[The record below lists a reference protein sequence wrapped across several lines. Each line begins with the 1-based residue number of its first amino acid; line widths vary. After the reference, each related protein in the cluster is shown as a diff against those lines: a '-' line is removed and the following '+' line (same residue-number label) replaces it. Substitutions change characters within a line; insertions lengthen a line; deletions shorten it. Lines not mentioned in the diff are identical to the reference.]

1 MAIRTKSELMELLK
15 NRIGEDTSDEALTL
29 IEDFTDTLDSMENE
43 ANDGTDWKTKYEQND
58 AEWRQKYKN
67 RFFNTGDGSSD
78 NIPHKE
84 DEPDEPETPMTFN
97 DLFKEGE

>member
-1 MAIRTKSELMELLK
+1 MDVPEKNTILTGGNTMAIRTKSELMELLK

-67 RFFNTGDGSSD
+67 RFFIRKLWT
-78 NIPHKE
+78 
-84 DEPDEPETPMTFN
+84 T
-97 DLFKEGE
+97 